1 MKVGIIGLGLM
12 GGSFSMDIKNI
23 YKQSKIF
30 GLVSSK
36 SNYQMS
42 MKLKLIDGKLDD
54 NNISDMDVVLISVP
68 VDETVKILPDVL
80 NKIGNKTLVIDVG
93 STKNLICKSVSDHK
107 NRKQFLAT
115 HPIAGTENSGPN
127 ASVSGLYFGVTN
139 ILCEIEKTE
148 NRLNKIY
155 GHLISEIDSFQ
166 VEKKI
171 KGRVKRQMEKT
182 QKEYYLN
189 EQMKAIQKELGE
201 NDDVDEIAEIENKIK
216 ELKLGK
222 EASDKCKAELKKLKN
237 MSPMSAEATVIRNYL
252 DWVLSIPWNKPN
264 TISKNLKKDLIAA
277 CFLFSVA
284 FEFLDIEEK

>member
-23 YKQSKIF
+23 YKKSKIF
-30 GLVSSK
+30 GLDSSK

-42 MKLKLIDGKLDD
+42 LKLKLIDGKLDD

-93 STKNLICKSVSDHK
+93 STKNQICKSVSDHK

-148 NRLNKIY
+148 KYFLEKAMKIFSDFRMKIIYMDSKSHDEHISYVSHLSHATSFMLAKTVIEKEKNEKNIFDMAGSGFESTVRLAKSSPNMWAPIFLQNKTNLVKALENYIKNLNDLKSKIENDNKNSILIDLNNINRI
-155 GHLISEIDSFQ
+155 
-166 VEKKI
+166 KKI
-171 KGRVKRQMEKT
+171 LGGIKNNNEK
-182 QKEYYLN
+182 
-189 EQMKAIQKELGE
+189 
-201 NDDVDEIAEIENKIK
+201 
-216 ELKLGK
+216 
-222 EASDKCKAELKKLKN
+222 
-237 MSPMSAEATVIRNYL
+237 
-252 DWVLSIPWNKPN
+252 
-264 TISKNLKKDLIAA
+264 
-277 CFLFSVA
+277 
-284 FEFLDIEEK
+284 